1 MAAGCGSK
9 VAAAQAIEGGD
20 AAAGGSV
27 PQAIRGETAQW
38 VPPSAE
44 QPLWATDPFFS
55 ELSPQVLAAP
65 GVASAG
71 RHTKTKARVWAAV
84 TPVSG
89 VPIDG
94 GGACVPCR
102 RGSGTFLQSRRDIQ

>member
-9 VAAAQAIEGGD
+9 VAAAHAIEGGG

-44 QPLWATDPFFS
+44 QPLWASDPFFLNFLPRS
-55 ELSPQVLAAP
+55 WRPLVLHPQ
-65 GVASAG
+65 
-71 RHTKTKARVWAAV
+71 
-84 TPVSG
+84 
-89 VPIDG
+89 
-94 GGACVPCR
+94 GATQRPRLECGLP
-102 RGSGTFLQSRRDIQ
+102 